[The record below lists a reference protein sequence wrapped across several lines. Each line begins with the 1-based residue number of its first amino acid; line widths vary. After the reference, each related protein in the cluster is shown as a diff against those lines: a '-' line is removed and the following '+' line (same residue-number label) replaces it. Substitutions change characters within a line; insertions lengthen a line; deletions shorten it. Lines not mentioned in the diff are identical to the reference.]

1 MDNQGI
7 YVGLD
12 IGTTSIKV
20 IVAEAVQ
27 GQMNVIGVGS
37 QRSEGVSRGVI
48 VDIDKAVAVIQAA
61 VAQAEDKANIKIDR
75 VVAGIPANMLMIA
88 VGEEN
93 KEISDK
99 DVRSVAAAALVRNL
113 PPERETLSLVPTEFI
128 VDGFDDIKDPRGML
142 GVRLE
147 MRGIMLTVPKTV
159 IHNTKKAIEKAGLR
173 VGGLVIS
180 PLAIGRLALTDGEQD
195 FGTVLIDMGGGQSTA
210 AVIHDRKL
218 KFTSVDQ
225 EGGEYITKDIS
236 VVLNTSFT
244 DAEKLKREYGN
255 ADSLATSEDETFPVT
270 VVGKHDPAMISE
282 KYLSEIIEARVAQIF
297 KRLKKALDAVNAL
310 ELPGGIVIT
319 GGTTAL
325 PGVTE
330 LAQDILERPVKRFI
344 PEDMGLRHPSFTE
357 GLALIKYA
365 AEMTDIEMLV
375 SSVLPTPFMVDG
387 AQMPTQP
394 ARPQP
399 ETPAAPENQRSA
411 KRKPDKQP
419 EKAKSKEPSPLRR
432 FFGNFFE

>member
-75 VVAGIPANMLMIA
+75 VVAGIPANMLQIEQVSGMIA

-128 VDGFDDIKDPRGML
+128 VDGFDD
-142 GVRLE
+142 
-147 MRGIMLTVPKTV
+147 IMLTVPKTV

>member
-75 VVAGIPANMLMIA
+75 VVAGIPANMLQIEQVSGMIA

-270 VVGKHDPAMISE
+270 
-282 KYLSEIIEARVAQIF
+282 
-297 KRLKKALDAVNAL
+297 
-310 ELPGGIVIT
+310 
-319 GGTTAL
+319 
-325 PGVTE
+325 
-330 LAQDILERPVKRFI
+330 RFI